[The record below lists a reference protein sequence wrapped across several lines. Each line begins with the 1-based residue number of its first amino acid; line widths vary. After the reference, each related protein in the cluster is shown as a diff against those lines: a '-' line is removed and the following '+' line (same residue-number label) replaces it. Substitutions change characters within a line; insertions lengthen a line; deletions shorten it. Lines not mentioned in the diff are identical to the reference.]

1 MPQDPNKVKL
11 VDASPDT
18 REKLKIYLS
27 TLRIRKCTLEEK
39 DIKTL
44 EDAVLFSIQEAE
56 KVPVLEKRIKELE
69 DEIKADNISKM
80 NGGN

>member
-1 MPQDPNKVKL
+1 MQDPNKVKL

-27 TLRIRKCTLEEK
+27 NLRIRKCTLDEK

-44 EDAVLFSIQEAE
+44 EDAILFSIQEAE
-56 KVPVLEKRIKELE
+56 KVPVLERRIKELE
-69 DEIKADNISKM
+69 DEIKADNSKM